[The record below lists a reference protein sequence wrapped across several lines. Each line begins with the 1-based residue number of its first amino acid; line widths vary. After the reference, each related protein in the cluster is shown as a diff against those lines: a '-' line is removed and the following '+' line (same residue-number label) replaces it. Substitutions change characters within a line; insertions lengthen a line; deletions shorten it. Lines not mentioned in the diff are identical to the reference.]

1 MAALLKMSPRT
12 TTVAQPSGGTAR
24 RGLAL
29 AGAERRMFPRRETTG
44 RVTGKRIDHALHA
57 LRKPCLTLELRDV
70 SIGGLSALSPAPL
83 ERGERLTV
91 TFPAHG
97 VFSVGGAERAG
108 WDAVGR
114 VVRCEQSGLGYRV
127 AVEFDAMPTAA

>member
-12 TTVAQPSGGTAR
+12 TVALPGGTAR
-24 RGLAL
+24 RGLSL

-44 RVTGKRIDHALHA
+44 RVTGKRIDHALPA

-97 VFSVGGAERAG
+97 VFSVGGAGRAG

-127 AVEFDAMPTAA
+127 AVEFEAVPTAA